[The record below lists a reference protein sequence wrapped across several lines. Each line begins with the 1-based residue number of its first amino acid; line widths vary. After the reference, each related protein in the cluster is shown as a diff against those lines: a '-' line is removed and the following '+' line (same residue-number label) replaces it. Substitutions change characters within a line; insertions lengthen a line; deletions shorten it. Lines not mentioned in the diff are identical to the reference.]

1 MLFVVAMIAV
11 GMLNGSLQWLYVT
24 TGLFSSVCIVA
35 TLSMSTGCSVAC
47 FSNPEASVTM
57 TLDDGPMG
65 SCALPVTACSGNNST
80 SSSHDDPE
88 PSGDTANWASSIST
102 MYACFSV
109 E

>member
-1 MLFVVAMIAV
+1 
-11 GMLNGSLQWLYVT
+11 
-24 TGLFSSVCIVA
+24 
-35 TLSMSTGCSVAC
+35 MSTCCSVAC

-57 TLDDGPMG
+57 MLDDGPMG
-65 SCALPVTACSGNNST
+65 NCALPVTACSDNIST
-80 SSSHDDPE
+80 SASSHDDPE